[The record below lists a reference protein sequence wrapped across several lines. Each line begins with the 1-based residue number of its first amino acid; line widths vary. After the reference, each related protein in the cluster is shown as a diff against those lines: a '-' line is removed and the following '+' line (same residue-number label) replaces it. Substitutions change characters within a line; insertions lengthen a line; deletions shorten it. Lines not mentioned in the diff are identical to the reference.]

1 MGQFPVPIQPWLTL
15 SGRMLVSQEKLL
27 RKKHDI
33 LGVPKTVQFRVI
45 WPLSLA
51 KVLSHASHEISTVI
65 KEKYI
70 YPG

>member
-1 MGQFPVPIQPWLTL
+1 
-15 SGRMLVSQEKLL
+15 MLVSQEKLL
-27 RKKHDI
+27 RKKQDI